1 MSATSISHQHSGPNR
16 RKIRHLYK
24 TTGGPNKPT
33 VRGRYY
39 VIAALSA
46 TPPTCAR
53 TLSITSLVSMAIV
66 GRHHRTSGCDRG
78 VVGKGRRPRP
88 SCHARPR
95 LCVSA
100 PPSVTYC
107 RLHPG
112 DRDRDGMAKGQKG
125 SSAKVGDTC
134 QGDRWWDFRILGKSE
149 FGIFSPF
156 RPFAIFA
163 IRPLLFGYSTPPG

>member
-100 PPSVTYC
+100 PPVGYILSSPP
-107 RLHPG
+107 RRQRQRRNG
-112 DRDRDGMAKGQKG
+112 KRAKGQ
-125 SSAKVGDTC
+125 
-134 QGDRWWDFRILGKSE
+134 LGKSGRHMSRGPLVG
-149 FGIFSPF
+149 FSDTRKVGIWHF
-156 RPFAIFA
+156 FAFP
-163 IRPLLFGYSTPPG
+163 PLCNFCYSATVVWL